1 MLVEMEI
8 KMRDFLQRC
17 FNVIWSNIFLAIYIA
32 IWLFI
37 VGDFWFIPTNSAAFG
52 YAVLSFYLILPVC
65 ALVVNLV
72 YGMREDSIKYY
83 LPFFFGVMEIL
94 GGFLSFQLANIV
106 ANGKWNTWN
115 TPDLEM
121 GLYSF
126 VPALQGLVIGL
137 VIRWIRRRMAVKKK

>member
-1 MLVEMEI
+1 MEI

-17 FNVIWSNIFLAIYIA
+17 FDVIWGNIFLAAYIV
-32 IWLFI
+32 IWLFL
-37 VGDFWFIPTNSAAFG
+37 VAYFWFIPSNTDAFG
-52 YAVLSFYLILPVC
+52 YAVLSFYLALPIC
-65 ALVVNLV
+65 AFVVNLV

-121 GLYSF
+121 ALYSF

-137 VIRWIRRRMAVKKK
+137 LIRWIRNKMAAKKK

>member
-1 MLVEMEI
+1 MNEL
-8 KMRDFLQRC
+8 
-17 FNVIWSNIFLAIYIA
+17 
-32 IWLFI
+32 
-37 VGDFWFIPTNSAAFG
+37 
-52 YAVLSFYLILPVC
+52 LSLYQK
-65 ALVVNLV
+65 V
-72 YGMREDSIKYY
+72 YGMLEDSIKYY